1 MNKNK
6 DNYSW
11 LAMNTLHEIPAPRE
25 GAKRIVA
32 LVKENGLVTGYQ
44 LSDGN
49 AVSKEKGV
57 DLAKQGQIEGVG
69 ISSRNGREYLKSLPD
84 QNDANN
90 LSSLPTIQQNFEQ
103 GGIH

>member
-1 MNKNK
+1 MKENK
-6 DNYSW
+6 DQYSW
-11 LAMNTLHEIPAPRE
+11 LAMNTLHEIPAPKE

-57 DLAKQGQIEGVG
+57 NLAKQGQIEGVG
-69 ISSRNGREYLKSLPD
+69 ISSRNGKEYLKSLPD
-84 QNDANN
+84 QSDANN
-90 LSSLPTIQQNFEQ
+90 LGHLPTVQQSFGQ